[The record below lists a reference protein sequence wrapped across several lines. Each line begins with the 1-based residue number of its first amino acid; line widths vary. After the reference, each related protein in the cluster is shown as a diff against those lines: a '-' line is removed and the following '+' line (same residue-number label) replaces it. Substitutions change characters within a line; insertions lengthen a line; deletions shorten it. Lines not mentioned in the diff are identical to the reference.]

1 MHHYRGTKYHNR
13 KVTID
18 GITFDSQKE
27 AVRFQELRLL
37 ERAGAISELRRQ
49 VKYILI
55 PAQREESSET
65 FKKGSKK
72 GLLKPGRVIEQE
84 CSYIADFVY
93 FQDGKTVVEDAKGV
107 RTPEYKIKRKLML
120 LNYGIRIKET

>member
-1 MHHYRGTKYHNR
+1 MKGYRSTKYHNR
-13 KVTID
+13 KVTVD

-72 GLLKPGRVIEQE
+72 GLLKPGLVIEQE

-93 FQDGKTVVEDAKGV
+93 FQDGNTVVEDAKGV
-107 RTPEYKIKRKLML
+107 RTPEYIIKRKLML
-120 LNYGIRIKET
+120 LNYGIKIKEV

>member
-13 KVTID
+13 KVTVD